1 MNKLKKF
8 LILGIIILFTG
19 CTVSGSRGKESFVK
33 INQKIHPKYSAD
45 INFSIHDD
53 DLKKINSNHLFSK
66 AAGEKI
72 YVDEESN
79 SIYIYHS
86 PLIKYSIGKKPEIIK
101 DFSVD
106 TMKVKNGKLYYF
118 TNEGFVEENV
128 YRSTFY
134 SEDTNDKIFF
144 NSHVR
149 DFEILDNG
157 DMLIYQQVY
166 LSEKDIVKSIQ
177 RWNKKDGTLTTVDS
191 VKRLGAEYFFLKS
204 EPFKYKYDDNSTLIK
219 DVLNNR
225 QYTVYIGNEK
235 LLLNDF
241 IITPYEYKGKEYL
254 ALTNLYD
261 NPDNIKKNG
270 LYTYETVGDK
280 FVLSP
285 FIMEDTS
292 QIIAFYNDCVSF
304 DGKLYDL
311 KTKKIIKEVK
321 EENVFSLLKLN

>member
-33 INQKIHPKYSAD
+33 ISQKIHPKYSAD

-134 SEDTNDKIFF
+134 SEDTNDRI
-144 NSHVR
+144 SCA
-149 DFEILDNG
+149 EIG
-157 DMLIYQQVY
+157 RASCRERV
-166 LSEKDIVKSIQ
+166 
-177 RWNKKDGTLTTVDS
+177 
-191 VKRLGAEYFFLKS
+191 
-204 EPFKYKYDDNSTLIK
+204 
-219 DVLNNR
+219 
-225 QYTVYIGNEK
+225 
-235 LLLNDF
+235 
-241 IITPYEYKGKEYL
+241 
-254 ALTNLYD
+254 
-261 NPDNIKKNG
+261 
-270 LYTYETVGDK
+270 
-280 FVLSP
+280 
-285 FIMEDTS
+285 
-292 QIIAFYNDCVSF
+292 
-304 DGKLYDL
+304 
-311 KTKKIIKEVK
+311 
-321 EENVFSLLKLN
+321 